1 MKAMISSVLAKAA
14 PALAPKLAMAEAV
27 SKYADRERWA
37 EAIIFFSSSETE
49 PPSSTIRF
57 NLARVLARSSEI
69 PMIFFAAAKP
79 PTVAAMP
86 FSLPH
91 KPSAAVVPSLIR
103 RLKRSCWL
111 PASRIFCSME
121 SKAAPALASSSRAS
135 WMDETSTEFPEARC
149 MASKL
154 FSTMF
159 MALCMA

>member
-1 MKAMISSVLAKAA
+1 MREQVIAILTALGVTGAA
-14 PALAPKLAMAEAV
+14 DDPLLDMVITNVQWRIKNLTNLREVPEGLESMAV
-27 SKYADRERWA
+27 SMAVGEYLNMKKANGQLEGFDLE
-37 EAIIFFSSSETE
+37 
-49 PPSSTIRF
+49 
-57 NLARVLARSSEI
+57 
-69 PMIFFAAAKP
+69 
-79 PTVAAMP
+79 
-86 FSLPH
+86 
-91 KPSAAVVPSLIR
+91 AAVVPSLIR